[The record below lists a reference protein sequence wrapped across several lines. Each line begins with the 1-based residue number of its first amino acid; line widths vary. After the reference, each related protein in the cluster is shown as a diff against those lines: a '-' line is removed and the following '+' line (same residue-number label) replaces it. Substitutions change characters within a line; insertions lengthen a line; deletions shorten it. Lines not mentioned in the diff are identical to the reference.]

1 MKMID
6 ADAHVE
12 ESIHTWE
19 YLEPEFYPRR
29 PIPVTLPSDTSWGK
43 WNAGWWGAT
52 CRMPTPFI
60 MTDRKRSFA
69 TGATSRKDCFRK
81 SCATTPPGYT
91 RYEKPL

>member
-29 PIPVTLPSDTSWGK
+29 PIPVTDDFHHDRPEEVFRDRCDLPERLLQKILCD
-43 WNAGWWGAT
+43 NAA
-52 CRMPTPFI
+52 RLYAI
-60 MTDRKRSFA
+60 
-69 TGATSRKDCFRK
+69 
-81 SCATTPPGYT
+81 
-91 RYEKPL
+91 